1 MRSILEEL
9 LWALTKVFDL
19 GGQCIDLEGVGE
31 LGEVH
36 VLLQGVRLKE
46 IIRELRT
53 IASLQVAEDQIDPFM
68 EVGTH
73 MVAFKRI
80 SILHDEVL
88 VAWGP
93 SRQADVANFL
103 LKMIKTKLK
112 FGFVFHERAIAKVEL
127 WD

>member
-9 LWALTKVFDL
+9 LWALAKISNL

-31 LGEVH
+31 LAEVH
-36 VLLQGVRLKE
+36 VLLQGVWLEK

-53 IASLQVAEDQIDPFM
+53 ITSLQVAKDQIDPFV

-88 VAWGP
+88 VA
-93 SRQADVANFL
+93 
-103 LKMIKTKLK
+103 
-112 FGFVFHERAIAKVEL
+112 
-127 WD
+127 

>member
-9 LWALTKVFDL
+9 LWALAKISNL

-31 LGEVH
+31 LAEVH
-36 VLLQGVRLKE
+36 VLLQGVWLEK

-53 IASLQVAEDQIDPFM
+53 ITSLQVAKDQIDPFV

-93 SRQADVANFL
+93 SRQADIANFL

-112 FGFVFHERAIAKVEL
+112 FGFVFHERSVAKVEL
-127 WD
+127 WY

>member
-1 MRSILEEL
+1 MRSVLEEL
-9 LWALTKVFDL
+9 LWALTKVSDL

-31 LGEVH
+31 LTEVH
-36 VLLQGVRLKE
+36 VLLQGVWLKE

-73 MVAFKRI
+73 VVAFERI

-88 VAWGP
+88 VA
-93 SRQADVANFL
+93 
-103 LKMIKTKLK
+103 
-112 FGFVFHERAIAKVEL
+112 
-127 WD
+127 